1 MHILKVITIINLLTF
16 SSLGLTNEFHFKK
29 DLRRF
34 VSNDSVGYSVL
45 ITQNGKVLYQEALG
59 LANIELNVPIQ
70 PNHIFEIGSLTKQFT
85 AVAILLLAQDGVL
98 SLEDNISKYIPDIS
112 TTKGDVTL
120 KHLLA
125 HTSGLVDPINT
136 AEFLSTRIQE
146 SVTLDE
152 LITQFK
158 NGHWQYVSGAQINYS
173 NVGYSMLSIVI
184 EKISGITYEE
194 FLNERIFKPLKMH
207 NTSQASFKLTKGKV
221 TGYTFDGSKPVQH
234 DLINLNW
241 GYAAAD
247 LLSTPYDLSLFSHAL
262 MQNKVLNQAHLQ
274 ILLSPVILN
283 DGTQLQGSF
292 TYSLSRIG
300 NVVVIR
306 VSGSTLGYSSHSIY
320 LPDTD
325 IFIIALSNSDGVN
338 GGGWIPPAT
347 VTGKLA
353 ATHLALPIPNYN
365 KIQLSKQSSSGYIG
379 RYQLDDETIRKLS
392 FYDGK
397 YYYQRNDETK
407 YEVIPMENDSF
418 YFENT
423 LNYFQ
428 INKAGT
434 EKRTMDF
441 YYFLNNQAEKALL
454 VVGE

>member
-1 MHILKVITIINLLTF
+1 MMCILRVITIINLLAF
-16 SSLGLTNEFHFKK
+16 SSLGFTNELAFKK

-34 VSNDSVGYSVL
+34 VFKDSVGYSAL

-59 LANIELNVPIQ
+59 LANIELNVPMQ

-85 AVAILLLAQDGVL
+85 AVAILLLAQDGLL
-98 SLEDNISKYIPDIS
+98 SLDDNISKYIPDIS

-120 KHLLA
+120 KHLLG
-125 HTSGLVDPINT
+125 HTSGLVDPINNPK
-136 AEFLSTRIQE
+136 FLNTRIQE
-146 SVTLDE
+146 SITLDE
-152 LITQFK
+152 LIAQFK
-158 NGHWQYVSGAQINYS
+158 NEHWQYVSGAQINYS
-173 NVGYSMLSIVI
+173 NVGYSMLAWVI
-184 EKISGITYEE
+184 EQVSGVTYET
-194 FLNERIFKPLKMH
+194 FLNQRIFKPLKMH
-207 NTSQASFKLTKGKV
+207 NTSQASFKVTKGKV
-221 TGYTFDGSKPVQH
+221 TGYTFDGGEPVQH
-234 DLINLNW
+234 DLINLDW

-262 MQNKVLNQAHLQ
+262 MHNKVLNQAHLQ

-292 TYSLSRIG
+292 TYSLARIG
-300 NVVVIR
+300 NAEVIR
-306 VSGSTLGYSSHSIY
+306 VSGSTLGYSCHSIY

-325 IFIIALSNSDGVN
+325 TFIIALSNSDGVN
-338 GGGWIPPAT
+338 GGGWLPPAT

-353 ATHLALPIPNYN
+353 ATHLALPIPNY
-365 KIQLSKQSSSGYIG
+365 KTIQLSKQSAAGYIG
-379 RYQLDDETIRKLS
+379 RYQLDGETIRKLS

-407 YEVIPMENDSF
+407 YEVIPMENNSF

-434 EKRTMDF
+434 KKRTMNF
-441 YYFLNNQAEKALL
+441 YYLLNNQAETALL
-454 VVGE
+454 IEE